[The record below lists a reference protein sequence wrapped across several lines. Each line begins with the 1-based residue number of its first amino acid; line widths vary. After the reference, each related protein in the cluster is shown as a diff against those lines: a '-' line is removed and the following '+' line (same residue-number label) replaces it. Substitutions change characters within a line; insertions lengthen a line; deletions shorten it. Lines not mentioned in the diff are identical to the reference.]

1 MFENWE
7 ELESNCL
14 KCTKCK
20 LCETRTNLVFGY
32 GNKNSEIMFVG
43 EGPGEREDAMGM
55 PFVGRSGKLLD
66 AMLSEIN
73 LSREKN
79 IYICLI
85 LVKEIQLFYI

>member
-7 ELESNCL
+7 ELENNCL

-43 EGPGEREDAMGM
+43 GCR
-55 PFVGRSGKLLD
+55 LLD
-66 AMLSEIN
+66 APASFWTL
-73 LSREKN
+73 
-79 IYICLI
+79 C
-85 LVKEIQLFYI
+85 